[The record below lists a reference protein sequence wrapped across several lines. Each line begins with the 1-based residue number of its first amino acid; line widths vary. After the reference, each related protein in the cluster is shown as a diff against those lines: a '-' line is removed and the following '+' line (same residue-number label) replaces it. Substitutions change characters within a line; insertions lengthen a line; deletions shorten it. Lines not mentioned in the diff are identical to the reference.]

1 MRAAVI
7 VVVLTLASPGSSVAQ
22 SVSGQRATGPTGP
35 AWDALR
41 AENYGLAAEAFEDAL
56 VRRPSDPFLHYG
68 LGVAINALG
77 RPEDARR
84 PLARAI
90 ELEPR
95 LTAASALLGR
105 IVYDAGDLDGAIAI
119 YERAL
124 EHGRGYPEIQAQ
136 LERWRSEASVH
147 AGFEE
152 KRAGRFNLLF
162 EGPEERQ
169 LADRVHRTLES
180 AYWQIGRRLNGYPG
194 DAIQVLLYTEQHF
207 RDITRSPAWS
217 AGVYDG
223 RIRIAVGDALRT
235 PAALDRVVVHEL
247 AHAMVQQ
254 IAPRGVPTWLH
265 EGLAVH
271 FEGGDDRWID
281 EVLGG
286 AGRLA
291 PLSSLD
297 GGFGRLTEDV
307 ATLAYAES
315 AAATAVL
322 INRLGPNLAAF
333 LQSLGSVSSFDDAAA
348 VFGFTTADLDSSVR
362 ARSRR

>member
-1 MRAAVI
+1 
-7 VVVLTLASPGSSVAQ
+7 
-22 SVSGQRATGPTGP
+22 
-35 AWDALR
+35 
-41 AENYGLAAEAFEDAL
+41 
-56 VRRPSDPFLHYG
+56 
-68 LGVAINALG
+68 
-77 RPEDARR
+77 
-84 PLARAI
+84 
-90 ELEPR
+90 
-95 LTAASALLGR
+95 
-105 IVYDAGDLDGAIAI
+105 
-119 YERAL
+119 
-124 EHGRGYPEIQAQ
+124 
-136 LERWRSEASVH
+136 
-147 AGFEE
+147 
-152 KRAGRFNLLF
+152 
-162 EGPEERQ
+162 
-169 LADRVHRTLES
+169 
-180 AYWQIGRRLNGYPG
+180 
-194 DAIQVLLYTEQHF
+194 
-207 RDITRSPAWS
+207 
-217 AGVYDG
+217 
-223 RIRIAVGDALRT
+223 
-235 PAALDRVVVHEL
+235 
-247 AHAMVQQ
+247 MVQQ

-348 VFGFTTADLDSSVR
+348 VFGFTTADLESSVR